1 MSCTEGPGVIGLLAF
16 GAFQTWQATRV
27 AASAKTRAALAARI
41 GKMPLAPLL
50 PRTRAEL
57 LWLLVLSV
65 TACYGQSVPGD
76 KEVEQMT
83 IALTSFRRATRLVG

>member
-1 MSCTEGPGVIGLLAF
+1 VAVHSLGIGAQSDSRIRNRGCIWSRGNPG
-16 GAFQTWQATRV
+16 R
-27 AASAKTRAALAARI
+27 
-41 GKMPLAPLL
+41 
-50 PRTRAEL
+50 
-57 LWLLVLSV
+57 LVLSV